1 MRETKN
7 DSKVY
12 RKDDLE
18 NFITDATLHLFDN
31 PEIVEKITD
40 GVMEVNKK
48 RLHDKSLKKVL
59 IEERD
64 QIQKSLDNIMK
75 AIETGILT
83 STTKSRMEELEEQIA
98 LVNDKIAIEEY
109 KEKTHSKKSK
119 L

>member
-1 MRETKN
+1 
-7 DSKVY
+7 
-12 RKDDLE
+12 
-18 NFITDATLHLFDN
+18 
-31 PEIVEKITD
+31 
-40 GVMEVNKK
+40 MEVNKK

-75 AIETGILT
+75 AIEAGILT

-98 LVNDKIAIEEY
+98 LINDKIAIEEY
-109 KEKTHSKKSK
+109 KEKTRSEKSK